1 MEMNGDE
8 WLHTKPLPGSK
19 ICEKVTVTSLVN
31 NAITLTKHVKIQKS
45 FYKELQA
52 IDDREQ
58 KGYYNML
65 YTV

>member
-31 NAITLTKHVKIQKS
+31 NAITVD
-45 FYKELQA
+45 QA
-52 IDDREQ
+52 C
-58 KGYYNML
+58 KNL
-65 YTV
+65 SL

>member
-31 NAITLTKHVKIQKS
+31 NHDNAITLTKHVKI
-45 FYKELQA
+45 
-52 IDDREQ
+52 
-58 KGYYNML
+58 
-65 YTV
+65 